1 MTSTITNLFLL
12 NHVYPV
18 LFQPGGYNSQ
28 LLPKRFA
35 ERTSEII
42 NIGSFRFCIHYRR
55 LSLLDWLIFIQLTYI
70 YRADACDWLT
80 SRKTLTLTPARH
92 KMADMS
98 DLKIALIPFNF
109 FAFFC
114 LERRKNENNEI
125 S

>member
-1 MTSTITNLFLL
+1 MTSTITCLFLL
-12 NHVYPV
+12 KHVYPV

-28 LLPKRFA
+28 LLPKPFA

-55 LSLLDWLIFIQLTYI
+55 LSLF
-70 YRADACDWLT
+70 DWLT
-80 SRKTLTLTPARH
+80 SWKTLTFNPARH

-98 DLKIALIPFNF
+98 DLKIAMIPCYF